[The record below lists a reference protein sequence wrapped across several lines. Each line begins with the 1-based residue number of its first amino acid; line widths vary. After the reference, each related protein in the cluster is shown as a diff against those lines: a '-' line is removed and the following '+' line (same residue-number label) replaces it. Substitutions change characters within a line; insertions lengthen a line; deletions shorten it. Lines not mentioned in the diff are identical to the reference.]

1 MKDYPH
7 LLDKYFEGT
16 INESHLVPLDTKL
29 DKKLTCY
36 ASYGSLLAFQVR
48 NHIERQINE
57 YLHTYSILDIS
68 KIDRDIMDKL
78 LDEIQPFVRI
88 CEKPFVNKGN
98 IRIPYHIDYQG
109 ESQMVKTIV
118 HNMNRLDH
126 LDPECP
132 INTNI
137 SKKPLW

>member
-16 INESHLVPLDTKL
+16 LTNESHVVPLDTKK
-29 DKKLTCY
+29 DRKITCY

-57 YLHTYSILDIS
+57 YLHRYSILDIS
-68 KIDRDIMDKL
+68 KIDRDIMDIL
-78 LDEIQPFVRI
+78 LDEIHPFVRI

-98 IRIPYHIDYQG
+98 IRIEYHIDYQG

-118 HNMNRLDH
+118 NNMNRIDWLD
-126 LDPECP
+126 LRYP
-132 INTNI
+132 INI
-137 SKKPLW
+137 PKKL